1 MLGRLRPFLAKVLKA
16 PAQLLLRMGIHP
28 NAVTIFGAVGVIASA
43 LFFFPQGGIML
54 FWGVI
59 ACTVFSMT
67 DMLDGT
73 MARLSGK
80 TSRLGAFLDSL
91 LDRIA
96 DAAIFGAVVWAFH
109 AEDEATALAALVCM
123 AMGTF
128 VPYARA
134 RAEGLGIEAK
144 VGIAERGDRLVI
156 GGIATAA
163 VGLGAPLWIL
173 TWTFWLLAIAAAIT
187 VGQRTWA
194 VVRAT
199 RADVP
204 AA

>member
-1 MLGRLRPFLAKVLKA
+1 MLGRLRPFFAKVLRA
-16 PAQLLLRMGIHP
+16 PALLLLRMGIHP

-54 FWGVI
+54 FWGVM
-59 ACTVFSMT
+59 ACTLFSFT

-109 AEDEATALAALVCM
+109 TEDEATALAALVCM

-199 RADVP
+199 REDVS

>member
-1 MLGRLRPFLAKVLKA
+1 
-16 PAQLLLRMGIHP
+16 
-28 NAVTIFGAVGVIASA
+28 
-43 LFFFPQGGIML
+43 
-54 FWGVI
+54 
-59 ACTVFSMT
+59 
-67 DMLDGT
+67 
-73 MARLSGK
+73 
-80 TSRLGAFLDSL
+80 LGAYLDSL
-91 LDRIA
+91 LDRVA

-109 AEDEATALAALVCM
+109 SENEATALAALVCM

-134 RAEGLGIEAK
+134 RAEGLGIDAK

-163 VGLGAPLWIL
+163 VGLGAPVWIL
-173 TWTFWLLAIAAAIT
+173 TATFWLLAAAAAFT

-199 RADVP
+199 RED
-204 AA
+204 AAAA

>member
-1 MLGRLRPFLAKVLKA
+1 MLSRLRPFMAKVLNA
-16 PAQLLLRMGIHP
+16 PARLLLRMGIHP

-43 LFFFPQGGIML
+43 LWFFPQGGIML

-80 TSRLGAFLDSL
+80 TSRLGAYLDSL
-91 LDRIA
+91 LDRVA

-109 AEDEATALAALVCM
+109 VVDEPTALAALVAM

-134 RAEGLGIEAK
+134 RAEGLGIDARG
-144 VGIAERGDRLVI
+144 GIAERGDRLVI

-173 TWTFWLLAIAAAIT
+173 TGTFWLLALAAAFT
-187 VGQRTWA
+187 VAQRTWI

-199 RADVP
+199 REDAP

>member
-16 PAQLLLRMGIHP
+16 PASLLLRMGISP
-28 NAVTIFGAVGVIASA
+28 NAVTIFGALGVTVSA
-43 LFFFPQGGIML
+43 LIFFPQGGRML
-54 FWGVI
+54 FWGVV

-80 TSRLGAFLDSL
+80 TSRRGAFLDSL
-91 LDRIA
+91 LDRVA
-96 DAAIFGAVVWAFH
+96 DAAIFGSVVWAFH
-109 AEDEATALAALVCM
+109 DEHPPTALAALVCM
-123 AMGTF
+123 TIGTF

-144 VGIAERGDRLVI
+144 VGIAERSDRLVI
-156 GGIATAA
+156 GAVAAAA
-163 VGLGAPLWIL
+163 VGLGAPLAVL
-173 TWTFWLLAIAAAIT
+173 TWTLWALSVAGVVT
-187 VGQRTWA
+187 VIQRTWA

-199 RADVP
+199 REDVP